1 MFLMPGIIIQNAIF
15 GATTTAIG
23 IAEDLK
29 SGLVDRFRSL
39 PMARSAMLA
48 GRATSDLVKNFI
60 LLLVVIGIG
69 YLVGFSF
76 QNGFLNAL
84 AMIVLVMAVSFTFS
98 WVMAAIALSVKKLEA
113 VQAAAFTGI
122 FPLVFMSSA
131 LVPVEGMADWVQVIA
146 RNNPITH
153 WANLA
158 RYFAVGEFPNDGRHR
173 RGADPDLRRLDRRAP
188 RGLHAALDPAVLEAD
203 VGNRPGAP
211 GVAHLGRPER
221 TEDMPLLGF
230 KGDNAREKV
239 IVLLTMC
246 FALAMAMLDNTVV
259 NIALPTIQRELG
271 ATVSD
276 LQWIIDGYVLAFASL
291 LLTGGILGDRY
302 GRKRMFLT
310 GLAIFTLASLGCGL
324 SGSGGQL
331 IAFRA
336 LQGVGAALLM
346 PGTLSI
352 LTVTFP
358 PEERARAIGLW
369 AGVSGLALALGPT
382 LGGYIVEHAGWETV
396 FFINVPIGIIA
407 FAIAWRT
414 VRESVS
420 EETRHLDLPGL
431 ALGTGGLFALT
442 YGLIEANQR
451 GWSDPLIVG
460 SLVLAGI
467 LLVAFLVWEHR
478 SPKAMMPLSFFR
490 IPAFS
495 AGNTVAFSVSL
506 GMFSIFLFVTL
517 YMQAIRGYTP
527 FETGLRFLPM
537 TVMIIVTAPIAGPG
551 RAADRREDPDD
562 LRAHD
567 GVGRPARPDVD
578 HARPRR
584 SGRSRSCS

>member
-1 MFLMPGIIIQNAIF
+1 
-15 GATTTAIG
+15 
-23 IAEDLK
+23 
-29 SGLVDRFRSL
+29 V
-39 PMARSAMLA
+39 
-48 GRATSDLVKNFI
+48 
-60 LLLVVIGIG
+60 
-69 YLVGFSF
+69 
-76 QNGFLNAL
+76 
-84 AMIVLVMAVSFTFS
+84 AVF
-98 WVMAAIALSVKKLEA
+98 
-113 VQAAAFTGI
+113 
-122 FPLVFMSSA
+122 
-131 LVPVEGMADWVQVIA
+131 
-146 RNNPITH
+146 
-153 WANLA
+153 
-158 RYFAVGEFPNDGRHR
+158 
-173 RGADPDLRRLDRRAP
+173 
-188 RGLHAALDPAVLEAD
+188 
-203 VGNRPGAP
+203 
-211 GVAHLGRPER
+211 
-221 TEDMPLLGF
+221 GF
-230 KGDNAREKV
+230 KGDNAREKT

-259 NIALPTIQRELG
+259 NIALPTIQRQLN

-302 GRKRMFLT
+302 GRKKMFMT
-310 GLAIFTLASLGCGL
+310 GLAVFTLASLGCGL
-324 SGSGGQL
+324 STSGGEL
-331 IAFRA
+331 IMFRA

-407 FAIAWRT
+407 FATAWRT

-420 EETRHLDLPGL
+420 EETRHLDIPGL
-431 ALGTGGLFALT
+431 ILGTGGLFALT

-451 GWSDPLIVG
+451 GWGDPLIVA
-460 SLVLAGI
+460 SLVTAGV

-495 AGNTVAFSVSL
+495 AGNAVAFSVSL

-517 YMQAIRGYTP
+517 YMQTIRGYSA
-527 FETGLRFLPM
+527 FETGVRFLPM
-537 TVMIIVTAPIAGPG
+537 TITIIITAPIAGHVAQRIGARIPMTYGLTLASIGLFGLTFIQPDTPYWVIAILFVIMGHGLGATMAPMTAAVMGSVGPQRAGLGSAMTNTSREVGGVLGIALLGTVLFDRLGSVLVPQLSGLGLTAAQAHTISETASHGFVSPQELAALGLSPEQIAGFGAAFREAYMSGFHLALLLAGLVLLTAAIVANRFIPG
-551 RAADRREDPDD
+551 RAHADEIHAAAAERDRV
-562 LRAHD
+562 AA
-567 GVGRPARPDVD
+567 GVEY
-578 HARPRR
+578 
-584 SGRSRSCS
+584 